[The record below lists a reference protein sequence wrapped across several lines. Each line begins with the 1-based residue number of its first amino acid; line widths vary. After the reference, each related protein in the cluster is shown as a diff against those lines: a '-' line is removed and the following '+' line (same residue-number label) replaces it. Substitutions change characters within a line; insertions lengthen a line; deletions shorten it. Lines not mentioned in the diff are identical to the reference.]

1 MEVLVAGLSSLNQL
15 LEVRRAQRKYN
26 QDLPGVYGL
35 MAMSRVYIRL
45 LLWRLLGEELK
56 RKVLELGR
64 QPLSLPAFWTRA

>member
-15 LEVRRAQRKYN
+15 LEVRRAQRKHN
-26 QDLPGVYGL
+26 KDLPGVYGL